1 METISARASRAVIS
15 TLRASVG
22 ASGLKMTPAV
32 AKVARE
38 MIVSKNLMFV
48 KMVEK
53 LGSFG
58 CGGEVFHHRAN
69 NTL

>member
-1 METISARASRAVIS
+1 
-15 TLRASVG
+15 
-22 ASGLKMTPAV
+22 MTPAV

-58 CGGEVFHHRAN
+58 CGGEVFHHGAN